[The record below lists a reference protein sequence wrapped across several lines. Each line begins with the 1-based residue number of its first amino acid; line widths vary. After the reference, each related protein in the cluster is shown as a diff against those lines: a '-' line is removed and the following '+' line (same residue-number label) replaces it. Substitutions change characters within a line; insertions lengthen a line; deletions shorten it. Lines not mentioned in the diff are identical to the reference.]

1 MKKFLLFVALATF
14 SMTIFGQ
21 VQVTTWNFSVVP
33 FGVDGAAGGA
43 APIDFTKNYTTSD
56 GLTIGTD
63 GTVNWTGLSTNSKTI
78 DGISYTYR
86 LQTGGGG
93 NPVAPSK
100 IPTTRYLKINV
111 TGASTINIGMMSSSS
126 SATRTLIIV
135 NSDESV
141 VDSIPNITGTSPAL
155 TYTYNYTGGASS
167 LYLYSRS
174 SGINYYYLSASNIVT
189 SVNSVNS
196 NKLVA
201 NQKFYDVLG
210 HEISNK
216 AKGLVIKKITYED
229 GTIETTK
236 SYIRSV
242 N

>member
-1 MKKFLLFVALATF
+1 MKKILLFVALSTF

-21 VQVTTWNFSVVP
+21 VTTWNFSVAP
-33 FGVDGAAGGA
+33 FGVDGATGGA
-43 APIDFTKNYTTSD
+43 APIDFTKNYITSD

-63 GTVNWTGLSTNSKTI
+63 GTTNWTGLSTNSKTI

-93 NPVAPSK
+93 APVTPSK
-100 IPTTRYLKINV
+100 IPTTRYLKFNV

-126 SATRTLIIV
+126 TATRTLIIV

-141 VDSIPNITGTSPAL
+141 VDSITNITGTSPAL
-155 TYTYNYTGGASS
+155 TYTYNYNGGASS

-174 SGINYYYLSASNIVT
+174 SGINYYYLSASKVLT
-189 SVNSVNS
+189 SVNSVKS

-210 HEISNK
+210 HEISDTS
-216 AKGLVIKKITYED
+216 KGLVIKKITYED

-236 SYIRSV
+236 SYIRAV
-242 N
+242 E